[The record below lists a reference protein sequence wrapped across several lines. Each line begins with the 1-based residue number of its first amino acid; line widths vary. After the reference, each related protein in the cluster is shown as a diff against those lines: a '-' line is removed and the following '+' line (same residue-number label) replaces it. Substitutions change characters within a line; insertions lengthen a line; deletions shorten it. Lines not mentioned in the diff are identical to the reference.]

1 MCNIGSLTLVHEGN
15 DEGLLSLAAE
25 PGNRENHA
33 FLRQETPVEYTGTME
48 WWEDAPPLGAKGGL
62 NLCRLERTL
71 EFTIPG
77 WQAKFGRCWTSDCH
91 RQCLRV
97 TESGRNVQGDRN

>member
-1 MCNIGSLTLVHEGN
+1 MYNIRSLTLVHEGN

-48 WWEDAPPLGAKGGL
+48 WWEDVPPLGAEGGL
-62 NLCRLERTL
+62 NLCRLEPH
-71 EFTIPG
+71 PG
-77 WQAKFGRCWTSDCH
+77 VHDPRMAGKIWKVLDK
-91 RQCLRV
+91 
-97 TESGRNVQGDRN
+97 